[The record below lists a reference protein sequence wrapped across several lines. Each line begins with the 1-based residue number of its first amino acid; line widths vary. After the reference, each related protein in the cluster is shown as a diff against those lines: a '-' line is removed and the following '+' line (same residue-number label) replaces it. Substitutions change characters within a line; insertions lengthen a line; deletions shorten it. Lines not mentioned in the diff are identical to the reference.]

1 VTADSWLE
9 ENGAIG
15 QIAVTHALDVLRRTP
30 SGVRVLGADGFT
42 EVNHPTL
49 DFIADF
55 SRSPMTPE
63 ESVATAIDTLASWPT
78 DLLVELVVSDE

>member
-1 VTADSWLE
+1 MTAESWLE
-9 ENGAIG
+9 ENGAVG
-15 QIAVTHALDVLRRTP
+15 QIAIAHALDVLRRTP

-42 EVNHPTL
+42 EFNHPTL

-63 ESVATAIDTLASWPT
+63 QSVATATDTLASWPAN
-78 DLLVELVVSDE
+78 LLVELVVSDE